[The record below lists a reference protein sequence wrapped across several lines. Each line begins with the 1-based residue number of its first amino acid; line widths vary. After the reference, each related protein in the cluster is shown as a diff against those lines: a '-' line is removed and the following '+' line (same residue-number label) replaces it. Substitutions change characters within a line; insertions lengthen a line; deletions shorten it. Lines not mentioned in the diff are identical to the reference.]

1 MLSVHASHYMHGAC
15 AQAFLVEHDAN
26 AVEFVGNRT
35 ECALLM
41 MLRGW
46 GVGYEALR
54 KEHRVNVLKVFAFT
68 SERKM
73 ASVVARTG
81 PRGGLRL
88 YNKVWPCAA
97 NSSEQRDTKYLEHVM
112 LTISKVICAA
122 FTSEQKKKP
131 T

>member
-1 MLSVHASHYMHGAC
+1 MVLEQKQSIARQTCALA
-15 AQAFLVEHDAN
+15 AQAFLIEHDAN
-26 AVEFVGNRT
+26 AVEFMGNRT

-88 YNKVWPCAA
+88 YNKVC
-97 NSSEQRDTKYLEHVM
+97 HVPEIM
-112 LTISKVICAA
+112 VRTEVENV
-122 FTSEQKKKP
+122 F
-131 T
+131 